1 MSFVI
6 AACTFSFKV
15 DSAENADPLINKL
28 ATVNMDSVRL
38 VKFIGCSKVV
48 KVKFS
53 GMFNVLASSISIAFV
68 WLTGYAAGIVLS

>member
-1 MSFVI
+1 
-6 AACTFSFKV
+6 
-15 DSAENADPLINKL
+15 
-28 ATVNMDSVRL
+28 MDSVRL